1 MVYKKVVNN
10 RLIIVELIT
19 SSKELLKK
27 KTTFVRHIYP
37 KKQADEVLS
46 NIGSNLIN
54 VFIELKVVKE
64 GRVIY
69 TEFDFY
75 SSNDVKE
82 LLEILIIKQKNMQN
96 FEACVLLDS
105 ILDNI

>member
-1 MVYKKVVNN
+1 MIYKKVVNN
-10 RLIIVELIT
+10 RLIIIELIT
-19 SSKELLKK
+19 NSKEVLKK
-27 KTTFVRHIYP
+27 KTTFIKHIYP

-54 VFIELKVVKE
+54 VFIEIKVVKE
-64 GRVIY
+64 GRIVY

-75 SSNDVKE
+75 FSTDIKE
-82 LLEILIIKQKNMQN
+82 LLEILIVKQKTLQN
-96 FEACVLLDS
+96 FEACVLLDK